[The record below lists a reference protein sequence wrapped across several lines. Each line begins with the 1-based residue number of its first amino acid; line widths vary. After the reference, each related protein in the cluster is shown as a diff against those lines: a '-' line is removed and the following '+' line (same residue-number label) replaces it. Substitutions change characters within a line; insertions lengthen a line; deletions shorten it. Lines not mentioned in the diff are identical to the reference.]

1 MSRIAKKSILIPKN
15 VKINIINKII
25 KISGKNGKLKH
36 IVNKNVIINKEKNII
51 FFSTVKNNKYSWSQA
66 GTARSII
73 NSMIIGVTIGF
84 FKKLKL
90 FGVGYK
96 VNIKNN
102 NLVLSLGFSHLIN
115 YIIPNGVFV
124 NCSSKN
130 EILLNSPNKQLIGQV
145 AADIRL
151 FHVPDPYKGKGI
163 RYDNE
168 IIKLK
173 ETKKK

>member
-1 MSRIAKKSILIPKN
+1 MSRIAKKPILIPKN
-15 VKINIINKII
+15 VKINIFNKII
-25 KISGKNGKLKH
+25 NIVGKNGKLKY
-36 IVNKNVIINKEKNII
+36 IINKNVIINIKNNLIL
-51 FFSTVKNNKYSWSQA
+51 FSTNNNNKYSWSQA
-66 GTARSII
+66 GTSRSII
-73 NSMIIGVTIGF
+73 NSMIIGVTVGF
-84 FKKLKL
+84 SKKLKL

-96 VNIKNN
+96 VVIKKK

-115 YIIPNGVFV
+115 YILPDSVYAD
-124 NCSSKN
+124 CSNKN
-130 EILLNSPNKQLIGQV
+130 EILLTCSNKQLIGKV

-151 FHVPDPYKGKGI
+151 LHIPDPYKGKGI